1 LELAKFKIKCECWQ
15 CVKEKEV
22 KREIKEQ
29 MVNDSE
35 GKEAKKEQCSE
46 CKQ

>member
-1 LELAKFKIKCECWQ
+1 
-15 CVKEKEV
+15 
-22 KREIKEQ
+22 

-46 CKQ
+46 CKQWVKEMDEKSGVCGKCVGKFE